1 LYNVLVNHFLDH
13 IQPLSPVESLAL
25 DQDDQLANHY
35 PLKILLAEDNAVNQK
50 VALEMLQRL
59 GYHADVVANGLE
71 ALEALRQHTYDVI
84 LMDVQMP
91 ALDGISATRTI
102 REERGDSDSPWI
114 IAMTANVVEEAKQTG
129 WGAGMNEYLT
139 KPVKIEQLIAVL
151 QQAYEQSKT
160 AQSSAHEP
168 PLATA
173 LIDKQILHH
182 LEKIMVH
189 GERML
194 ELIDSFL
201 EEGQDSISAIAQA
214 YQNQDLEKFQRQ
226 VHTLKGTSLNL
237 GLPKLSHVCRK
248 LDLYGKAEQ
257 LPPES
262 LMEELQSVYRS
273 TVATLVELRNQYL

>member
-1 LYNVLVNHFLDH
+1 
-13 IQPLSPVESLAL
+13 
-25 DQDDQLANHY
+25 
-35 PLKILLAEDNAVNQK
+35 
-50 VALEMLQRL
+50 
-59 GYHADVVANGLE
+59 
-71 ALEALRQHTYDVI
+71 
-84 LMDVQMP
+84 
-91 ALDGISATRTI
+91 
-102 REERGDSDSPWI
+102 
-114 IAMTANVVEEAKQTG
+114 
-129 WGAGMNEYLT
+129 
-139 KPVKIEQLIAVL
+139 
-151 QQAYEQSKT
+151 
-160 AQSSAHEP
+160 
-168 PLATA
+168 
-173 LIDKQILHH
+173 LHH